1 MASAAAAAAATARK
15 NYAGGDQRC
24 HLQKDEASFAHYV
37 VCGVSF
43 VVNNNYRPVQAIGTG
58 AYGLVWFAATHVQW
72 KKEKQLKKTVSQQ
85 QFGGQNS
92 RGWKQA
98 QRGHQEGVAH
108 VREHHRR
115 DAAAA

>member
-72 KKEKQLKKTVSQQ
+72 KR
-85 QFGGQNS
+85 NN
-92 RGWKQA
+92 
-98 QRGHQEGVAH
+98 
-108 VREHHRR
+108 
-115 DAAAA
+115 